1 MNFKSPFSVCDYE
14 REEKKSFSPGIFHIQ
29 AVKCVQYATTCHL
42 SEREREID
50 GNERGKIR
58 KILIIILIFNFKI

>member
-1 MNFKSPFSVCDYE
+1 VCDYE

-42 SEREREID
+42 SERE
-50 GNERGKIR
+50 ERKRAMNVGKL
-58 KILIIILIFNFKI
+58 KKF